1 MTKTLVS
8 VRSEAD
14 AARRAAYRPVLI
26 LIAGFLAV
34 SAAMEALL
42 IVVTA
47 IGPGIDIAVWIRCT
61 LVLGSSVILLIFAV
75 GASRGSR
82 TAWIRLRLV
91 TGIVVVAVVVIV
103 SIPGFLPDWVRA
115 EQAVCG
121 ALVLPAAI
129 LVNLPRARTHFPPKD
144 RV

>member
-34 SAAMEALL
+34 SAAMEAFL

-47 IGPGIDIAVWIRCT
+47 IGLGIDIAVWIRCT
-61 LVLGSSVILLIFAV
+61 LVLGSSVILFVFAV
-75 GASRGSR
+75 GTFRGSR
-82 TAWIRLRLV
+82 MAWVRLRLV
-91 TGIVVVAVVVIV
+91 SGIVVVAIVVIV
-103 SIPGFLPDWVRA
+103 SIPGFLPDWVRV

-121 ALVLPAAI
+121 ALVLPAAV
-129 LVNLPRARTHFPPKD
+129 LVNLPRARTHFRARDK
-144 RV
+144 V